1 MKNQQTAAYPV
12 QGLFI
17 LAILCYVLFSFA
29 KHRGSRTLQIKDK
42 NQVQAAKYEPG
53 LGTYGRSLGMNNVT
67 AQDSIGRN

>member
-1 MKNQQTAAYPV
+1 MKNQQMASYPV

-29 KHRGSRTLQIKDK
+29 KHRGRLTFLIKDE

-67 AQDSIGRN
+67 SQDSIGRN